1 MAPPSGSIPP
11 ELPPTVEEAYRRKCI
26 ELKQRLNEV
35 ETANDAQRLRIER
48 ARRSVQKMRLERA
61 FLLEQLA
68 KRTSTNVED
77 SEGSPSPPPT
87 PKEKPLRTKRGHRK
101 PDIFASEM
109 GEGRPGSHFIQ
120 QGPATLSP
128 ASEAFSHTH
137 TLMTHTHPD
146 PLRNSTPQAQS
157 IAPKRSFPTNGTY
170 PAGSSSSVP
179 PQARRPKNAFELY
192 CNETRPVLES
202 EHQKEIADG
211 SYDIEGDLAKDWHS
225 LDAEKKEL
233 FTQRFEQM
241 KRAADLEKE
250 AGAPSG
256 AAVPAAVEGEIRPAE
271 DADEDTEMA
280 DDVGT
285 PAAGAEVGGFTAV
298 NRS

>member
-35 ETANDAQRLRIER
+35 EAANDAQRLRIER

-77 SEGSPSPPPT
+77 SDGSPSPPPT

-101 PDIFASEM
+101 PDIFAAEM

-128 ASEAFSHTH
+128 ASEAFSHSH
-137 TLMTHTHPD
+137 TLMAHTHPD

-157 IAPKRSFPTNGTY
+157 IAPKRSFPTNGTH

-192 CNETRPVLES
+192 CIETRPILES

-225 LDAEKKEL
+225 LEAEKKEQ

-250 AGAPSG
+250 AGVPVG
-256 AAVPAAVEGEIRPAE
+256 ATVPVVADGESRRAE

-285 PAAGAEVGGFTAV
+285 PGAAAEVGGFTAV

>member
-1 MAPPSGSIPP
+1 M
-11 ELPPTVEEAYRRKCI
+11 
-26 ELKQRLNEV
+26 
-35 ETANDAQRLRIER
+35 
-48 ARRSVQKMRLERA
+48 
-61 FLLEQLA
+61 
-68 KRTSTNVED
+68 
-77 SEGSPSPPPT
+77 
-87 PKEKPLRTKRGHRK
+87 
-101 PDIFASEM
+101 
-109 GEGRPGSHFIQ
+109 
-120 QGPATLSP
+120 
-128 ASEAFSHTH
+128 
-137 TLMTHTHPD
+137 
-146 PLRNSTPQAQS
+146 
-157 IAPKRSFPTNGTY
+157 
-170 PAGSSSSVP
+170 
-179 PQARRPKNAFELY
+179 
-192 CNETRPVLES
+192 ES